1 MAIIKP
7 IRETMIS
14 AGAGGGS
21 LFSAFCPACVP
32 VIGSFLTA
40 IGLGGLVNF
49 TLLSWVTIGFL
60 VLGATGLFLNFRQ
73 HKKIYFLLIGM
84 IGSIGVYGGRYLIDS
99 LLLIIVS
106 SIIVVGNVAFDYRAI
121 KKCKKCEVKNEK

>member
-1 MAIIKP
+1 MTTIKP
-7 IRETMIS
+7 IRETIITT
-14 AGAGGGS
+14 GAGGGS

-49 TLLSWVTIGFL
+49 TLLSWITIGFL
-60 VLGATGLFLNFRQ
+60 ILGVMGLFLNFRQ
-73 HKKIYFLLIGM
+73 HKKIYFLLIG
-84 IGSIGVYGGRYLIDS
+84 ILGSIGVYGGRYLTDS
-99 LLLIIVS
+99 LPLIIVS
-106 SIIVVGNVAFDYRAI
+106 SIIVIGNVAFDYRAI